1 MERLCGIFVVITLAL
16 IFLIVPN
23 AAADEVWL
31 KNGNHITGKVLRLEN
46 NLLILDTTF
55 AGEISIKWEEIQNLK
70 TEKPVKLVLSD
81 DRSTEGPISPG
92 EDGKVAVKVEGVEE
106 PIPIELAQLKM
117 INPKVDPPVKYNARL
132 NFGASS
138 TSGNTDTQDI
148 YGDGE
153 AVARSEKNRFTIGGL
168 YKRSEAENLKTADR
182 LFGYGKYDRFLSKK
196 LYAYGNIS
204 GEQDVFKDL
213 DLRTVLGAGLG
224 YQFFETEKTN
234 LSFEAGPSYVKEDF
248 IVAQDDDY
256 ASGRW
261 AVKFDHFFWPK
272 ALQFF
277 HNHEGLVS
285 LEDTDNIIILSRTGL
300 RVPIY
305 KNLNATFQL
314 NWDWDNKPSPGFEKK
329 DKAYIFTLGY
339 QWANF

>member
-1 MERLCGIFVVITLAL
+1 MRLIGIFLVVPLI
-16 IFLIVPN
+16 IFLSSVN
-23 AAADEVWL
+23 ATADEVWL
-31 KNGNHITGKVLRLEN
+31 KNGNHITGKVVRLEN
-46 NLLILDTTF
+46 NLLVLNTSF
-55 AGEISIKWEEIQNLK
+55 AGEISIKWEEIQNLE
-70 TEKPVKLVLSD
+70 TEEPVKLVLSD
-81 DRSTEGPISPG
+81 DTSAEGLISPG
-92 EDGKVAVKVEGVEE
+92 KDGKVAVKTEGVEE
-106 PIPIELAQLKM
+106 PITIELAQLKM
-117 INPKVDPPVKYNARL
+117 INPKVEPPVKYKARL

-153 AVARSEKNRFTIGGL
+153 AVARTEKNRFTIGGL
-168 YKRSEAENLKTADR
+168 YKRSETDSLKTADR
-182 LFGYGKYDRFLSKK
+182 LYGYGKYDRFISKK

-204 GEQDVFKDL
+204 GEQDEFKDL

-224 YQFFETEKTN
+224 YQFLETERTN

-261 AVKFDHFFWPK
+261 AVKFDHFLWPK

-277 HNHEGLVS
+277 HDHEGLVS
-285 LEDTDNIIILSRTGL
+285 LEDTEKIIILSRTGL
-300 RVPIY
+300 RVPLY
-305 KNLNATFQL
+305 KNLNTTFQV
-314 NWDWDNKPSPGFEKK
+314 NWDWDNKPSPGKERE
-329 DKAYIFTLGY
+329 DKAYIFTIGS